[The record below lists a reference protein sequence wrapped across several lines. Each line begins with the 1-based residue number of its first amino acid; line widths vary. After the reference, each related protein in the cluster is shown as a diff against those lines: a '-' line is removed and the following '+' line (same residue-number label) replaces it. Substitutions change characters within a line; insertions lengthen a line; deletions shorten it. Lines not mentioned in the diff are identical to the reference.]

1 LSGRLLTAR
10 KDIGWNSQVV
20 QSLFPDQSV
29 CFFTKAPDGRV
40 DLNSGTVAMIIREL
54 VESEGAGPQAWSAKE
69 KAHELAKELE
79 E

>member
-1 LSGRLLTAR
+1 
-10 KDIGWNSQVV
+10 
-20 QSLFPDQSV
+20 
-29 CFFTKAPDGRV
+29 
-40 DLNSGTVAMIIREL
+40 MIIREL